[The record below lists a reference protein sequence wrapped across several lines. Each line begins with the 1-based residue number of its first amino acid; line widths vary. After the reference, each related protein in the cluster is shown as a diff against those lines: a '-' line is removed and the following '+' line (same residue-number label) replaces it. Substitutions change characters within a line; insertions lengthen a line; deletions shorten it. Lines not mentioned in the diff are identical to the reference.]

1 MTKKKRSIL
10 MSVMT
15 LMLCLAMVAGGTY
28 ALFTDSVRLTT
39 HLQAGNLDI
48 TLHRTKLESKILD
61 ERTGFLED
69 YTNGNIIDFSNVDPF
84 HPNVFDI
91 EQGDLIVPG
100 STYKSTLRIQNNSN
114 NSKVAFG
121 YWVEIVLHGADPEL
135 AKQLQIKVMTDDGKY
150 IEHRLNTGSTLG
162 SEQYPIAILA
172 IGQEDYFDVS
182 VTFVDDRVDNSITNN
197 NAMNQN
203 VYFDVVVHAVQ
214 VTENPAQ
221 IPTP

>member
-28 ALFTDSVRLTT
+28 ALFTDSVRLAT

-91 EQGDLIVPG
+91 REGDLIVPG
-100 STYKSTLRIQNNSN
+100 STYTATMRIENK
-114 NSKVAFG
+114 SKVAFG

-135 AKQLQIKVMTDDGKY
+135 AKQLQIKVETDDGAY
-150 IEHRLNTGSTLG
+150 TEHRLNTGSTLG

-172 IGQEDYFDVS
+172 IGQDDYFDVS

-197 NAMNQN
+197 DAMDQN

-214 VTENPAQ
+214 VTEKPAQ
-221 IPTP
+221 NPTP